1 MMSHGARRHGERRA
15 RGDAERTINRTVA
28 RQLEQIFVDDLARS
42 TRLDYRGWRARG
54 MLDRTLELLAF
65 PIRNLL

>member
-1 MMSHGARRHGERRA
+1 
-15 RGDAERTINRTVA
+15 VA

-54 MLDRTLELLAF
+54 MLDSTLELLAF